1 MKNIFWILFFLPVA
15 AIAQVPTAS
24 VQIPSGTTAQRPTE
38 DLKSG
43 ETRWNTDSTALET
56 WTGTMW
62 IQHGGGGGSGTDDQT
77 LSWNSS
83 TGELSIESG
92 NTVDLDG
99 RYLQTEVDGSV
110 TNEIQTVDTFSLSDD
125 LRISLSLENDG
136 EWANV
141 LDMRETIEDHFGNS
155 FLQNGPGMAWTYDDG
170 GNELVLESDQF
181 VDTFALVGTT
191 LRLSIENDKQPFKT
205 ADLSGLQDGTG
216 TDDQTVSWN
225 GSTGELSIEDGNTV
239 DLDGRYLQSF
249 TEVDGSVT
257 NEGSLT
263 VGAGTATTSLINSN
277 TSGSTAVTLEVTG
290 GLAIS
295 ESGNTITL
303 DGSGISGS
311 GDNLGNHSATQ
322 DLDMNSYDI
331 AEIDTAQWT
340 ATGIWKAFNQGGKNS
355 WTLTGLN
362 PADIRLEVSTAG
374 QLTINEEYSFP
385 IADGTAGQVLTTDG
399 SGAVTWETPA
409 AGGSPSVI
417 SPSQITTDQN
427 NYSPT
432 GWAGATL
439 VRLSGD
445 SGFRAITGFAA
456 GTAGEVKTLTN
467 VGSFCLYL
475 APEHSGSTAA
485 NRIAFQEEV
494 ILWPGSSCQ
503 ILYDG
508 TSSRWRPMSSPSPM
522 YKVPT
527 KTKYY
532 DEGLARASTAA
543 AADNALDIWGS
554 IVPGVVN
561 ASSSEVFSAIDLNTG
576 STSSGGCGIMYPHD
590 LEGAYI
596 TSSHIVIK
604 TFVKTPSA
612 ASDGTNTW
620 YYFVRI
626 ADNPYSG
633 FFNQNNTI
641 GLRAGNG
648 VTNASNWEAYS
659 RSSGGTDTVVDT
671 GVAFATNTDVELMV
685 SLNKAG
691 TEATYW
697 INGNVV
703 ARITTNLP
711 SATTVGWSQQLEK
724 QAGTS
729 ARSFKVYSF
738 MGAAIAP

>member
-1 MKNIFWILFFLPVA
+1 MKNIIWILFLLPVA
-15 AIAQVPTAS
+15 AIGQVPTAS
-24 VQIPSGTTAQRPTE
+24 TQISAGTTAQRPVD
-38 DLKSG
+38 DLKPG
-43 ETRWNTDSTALET
+43 ETRWNTDSVALET

-62 IQHGGGGGSGTDDQT
+62 IQHGGGGGGTDDQT
-77 LSWNSS
+77 LSWNGS

-99 RYLQTEVDGSV
+99 RYLQSFTEVDGSISNEGSLTVAAGTPTTSIINSNTSGSTGV
-110 TNEIQTVDTFSLSDD
+110 TLSVVGG
-125 LRISLSLENDG
+125 LTISESGNTITLDG
-136 EWANV
+136 
-141 LDMRETIEDHFGNS
+141 
-155 FLQNGPGMAWTYDDG
+155 
-170 GNELVLESDQF
+170 
-181 VDTFALVGTT
+181 
-191 LRLSIENDKQPFKT
+191 
-205 ADLSGLQDGTG
+205 SGVS
-216 TDDQTVSWN
+216 TDDQTISWN
-225 GSTGELSIEDGNTV
+225 GSTGELAIEDGNTV

-263 VGAGTATTSLINSN
+263 VGAGTGTTSLIQSN

-417 SPSQITTDQN
+417 TPAQITSNQN

-432 GWAGATL
+432 GWADATL

-445 SGFRAITGFAA
+445 NGFRAITGFAA

-467 VGSFCLYL
+467 VGSYCLYL
-475 APEHSGSTAA
+475 APEHSSSTAA

-554 IVPGVVN
+554 ITPGVVN
-561 ASSSEVFSAIDLNTG
+561 ASSTEVFSSIDLNTG
-576 STSSGGCGIMYPHD
+576 TTASGGSGIMYPHD

-648 VTNASNWEAYS
+648 VTNAANWEAYS

-724 QAGTS
+724 TAGTS

>member
-1 MKNIFWILFFLPVA
+1 
-15 AIAQVPTAS
+15 
-24 VQIPSGTTAQRPTE
+24 
-38 DLKSG
+38 
-43 ETRWNTDSTALET
+43 
-56 WTGTMW
+56 MW
-62 IQHGGGGGSGTDDQT
+62 IQHGGGGSAGTDDQI
-77 LSWNSS
+77 L
-83 TGELSIESG
+83 
-92 NTVDLDG
+92 
-99 RYLQTEVDGSV
+99 
-110 TNEIQTVDTFSLSDD
+110 
-125 LRISLSLENDG
+125 
-136 EWANV
+136 
-141 LDMRETIEDHFGNS
+141 
-155 FLQNGPGMAWTYDDG
+155 
-170 GNELVLESDQF
+170 
-181 VDTFALVGTT
+181 
-191 LRLSIENDKQPFKT
+191 
-205 ADLSGLQDGTG
+205 
-216 TDDQTVSWN
+216 SWN

-263 VGAGTATTSLINSN
+263 VGAGTGTTSLIQSN
-277 TSGSTAVTLEVTG
+277 TSGSSAVTLEVTG

-322 DLDMNSYDI
+322 NLDMNLFDV
-331 AEIDTAQWT
+331 EEVDTMQISSG
-340 ATGIWKAFNQGGKNS
+340 ATIWKFFKQESALAIS
-355 WTLTGLN
+355 TTN
-362 PADIRLEVSTAG
+362 PADKRLEIATNGAVTF
-374 QLTINEEYSFP
+374 NEAFTFP
-385 IADGTAGQVLTTDG
+385 IADGSDGQVLTTDG
-399 SGAVTWETPA
+399 LGTVTWETPT
-409 AGGSPSVI
+409 GGSSPSVI
-417 SPSQITTDQN
+417 TPAQITSAQN

-445 SGFRAITGFAA
+445 SGFRAINGFAA

-475 APEHSGSTAA
+475 APEHTGSTAA

-508 TSSRWRPMSSPSPM
+508 TSQRWRPMSSPSPK
-522 YKVPT
+522 YNVPT
-527 KTKYY
+527 RSKYY
-532 DEGLARASTAA
+532 DEGLARASTATS
-543 AADNALDIWGS
+543 ADNALDIWGS
-554 IVPGVVN
+554 ITPGVVN
-561 ASSSEVFSAIDLNTG
+561 ASSTEVFSSIDLNTG
-576 STSSGGCGIMYPHD
+576 STASGGCGVMYPHD

-596 TSSHIVIK
+596 TSSHIVLK

-612 ASDGTNTW
+612 ASDGTNTY
-620 YYFVRI
+620 YYFARI

-648 VTNASNWEAYS
+648 VTNAANWEAYS

-685 SLNKAG
+685 TLNKAG

-724 QAGTS
+724 TAGTS

>member
-1 MKNIFWILFFLPVA
+1 MKNIIWILFLLPVA
-15 AIAQVPTAS
+15 AIGQVPTVS
-24 VQIPSGTTAQRPTE
+24 TQISAGTTAQRPVD
-38 DLKSG
+38 DLKPG
-43 ETRWNTDSTALET
+43 ETRWNTDSVALET

-62 IQHGGGGGSGTDDQT
+62 IQHGGGGGGTDDQT
-77 LSWNSS
+77 LTWNGS

-99 RYLQTEVDGSV
+99 RYLQSFTEVDGSI
-110 TNEIQTVDTFSLSDD
+110 TNEGSLAVAAGSPTTSVINSNTSGSTGVT
-125 LRISLSLENDG
+125 LSVVGGLTISESGNTITLDG
-136 EWANV
+136 
-141 LDMRETIEDHFGNS
+141 
-155 FLQNGPGMAWTYDDG
+155 
-170 GNELVLESDQF
+170 
-181 VDTFALVGTT
+181 
-191 LRLSIENDKQPFKT
+191 
-205 ADLSGLQDGTG
+205 SGVS
-216 TDDQTVSWN
+216 TDDQTLSWN

-263 VGAGTATTSLINSN
+263 VGAGGATSSTISSN
-277 TSGSTAVTLEVTG
+277 TSGSTPVTIEVTG
-290 GLAIS
+290 GLAVS
-295 ESGNTITL
+295 EAGNTITL

-311 GDNLGNHSATQ
+311 GDNLGNHQAEQ
-322 DLDMNSYDI
+322 DLDMNSFDI

-362 PADIRLEVSTAG
+362 PADIKLEVSTSG

-385 IADGTAGQVLTTDG
+385 IADGSSGQVLTTDG

-417 SPSQITTDQN
+417 SPSQITADQN
-427 NYSPT
+427 NYNPT

-456 GTAGEVKTLTN
+456 GTSGEVKTLTN
-467 VGSFCLYL
+467 VGSYCIYL
-475 APEHSGSTAA
+475 APEHSSSTAA
-485 NRIAFQEEV
+485 NRISFQEEV
-494 ILWPGSSCQ
+494 ILWPGASCQ

-527 KTKYY
+527 RTKYY

-554 IVPGVVN
+554 IAPGVVN
-561 ASSSEVFSAIDLNTG
+561 ASSTEVFSSVDLNTG
-576 STSSGGCGIMYPHD
+576 STASGGSGIMYPHD

-633 FFNQNNTI
+633 FFNQNNTL

-671 GVAFATNTDVELMV
+671 GVSFATNSDVELMV

-697 INGNVV
+697 INGTVV

-738 MGAAIAP
+738 MGAAITP